1 MKKILFVLALLLG
14 ANTVMAQSAEDKAKA
29 KAEAAAL
36 KAAQKLA
43 KQQMNDAMKLAEELK
58 AKISDTQN
66 PVQEETIVTD
76 AKTGLMLIDNALSSG
91 YIAEKDLGEAY
102 KTQAYFA
109 MMLHNLNLGKA
120 ANHQEFDTISFLPT
134 LIAMTDGLHN
144 ELKYTKVVK
153 GETGNENEL
162 KQKKDALS
170 RCKDYYVY
178 AGQFESDCK
187 RNDNAVKAYEIALDF
202 TNRYPLVAEIVTSR
216 MNDSQIAYQIYYA
229 GYAAKDFA
237 MMDKY
242 YDQAI
247 KFDKGAEG
255 VKQLRAYRY
264 LEQGDTLKWAEDL
277 KEQVKEDPTA
287 NEDNIQRLLSFYQ
300 SRGIDAMVKFADEM
314 IAVAPQS
321 RIAYYG
327 KGYALFTQS
336 KYEEAL
342 ECYKKCADID
352 PTYYDAW
359 YQAGMCK
366 YREAIDLNQ
375 TIESI
380 KNQVQAKATKE
391 KTKKL
396 FGDAIPYFE
405 KARECT
411 PDAPSKWAF
420 ELKACYRAIGNDAKA
435 AEMDALL

>member
-1 MKKILFVLALLLG
+1 MKKILFVLALLVG

-216 MNDSQIAYQIYYA
+216 MNDSKIAYQLYYA

-237 MMDKY
+237 LMDKY

-255 VKQLRAYRY
+255 VKQLRAYR
-264 LEQGDTLKWAEDL
+264 
-277 KEQVKEDPTA
+277 
-287 NEDNIQRLLSFYQ
+287 
-300 SRGIDAMVKFADEM
+300 
-314 IAVAPQS
+314 
-321 RIAYYG
+321 
-327 KGYALFTQS
+327 
-336 KYEEAL
+336 
-342 ECYKKCADID
+342 
-352 PTYYDAW
+352 
-359 YQAGMCK
+359 
-366 YREAIDLNQ
+366 
-375 TIESI
+375 
-380 KNQVQAKATKE
+380 
-391 KTKKL
+391 
-396 FGDAIPYFE
+396 
-405 KARECT
+405 
-411 PDAPSKWAF
+411 
-420 ELKACYRAIGNDAKA
+420 
-435 AEMDALL
+435 